1 MSSAFPYPSHRHT
14 RYRRLALAWSI
25 ALAAPFAHAAPA
37 SAVDSASA
45 EAAAP
50 GVTLDAVQ
58 VTGSNLKRSDEAGV
72 NPVLVIDRAQIE
84 KSGKLTVSDLLRSLT
99 VNSGN
104 SFNEQYTGSFANGSA
119 GVSLRGLSQKNTLV
133 LVNGYRVASYGFAQN
148 TQDNFVDLNALPL
161 GAIERVEIL
170 KDGASALYG
179 SDAIAGVV
187 NLILRRKIEGVEL
200 DASYGAATQGG
211 IDQHGIGVRAGRG
224 DPDRDGYS
232 LRFSL
237 DVFQRGQLNGDERA
251 LTKSGDYREQPGGR
265 LAGWSTQGGAFLG
278 NPRAPVAFDCQPGT
292 QSRPYR
298 DFGSPLPGTAC
309 AFNTQPFRTLIPDVE
324 RYQALVAGDVRF
336 SDTLQGFAEI
346 LYSTSHNGAYFSA
359 PMTVGA
365 GLRAYDR
372 GTGRLVDIPAVLP
385 VGHPDNPNAVATPFE
400 YSFLDLG
407 ARYKINKSEFS
418 RLLFGLRGQGEVWD
432 WDVAA
437 SHSQSE
443 QHEYVRNFLNR
454 YAFEQVLR
462 DGSYDFLDPART
474 PAALEAL
481 RPSTRRP
488 GTYRLS
494 TLSGKVSGFPWRWR
508 AGDVGVAAGVEFRDE
523 AQDARTSPQVLSGT
537 ELRPAINLIDGD
549 RRVAA
554 AFFELSLKP
563 WDAVEVQLAG
573 RGDHYSDFGSAFS
586 PKLGLRWQLD
596 EDFLLRFNA
605 SRGFRAP
612 SLPEIAQSTT
622 ISYGSVIDPFD
633 PVQPGAS
640 RGVTILR
647 AGNPDLQAERS
658 SNLNLGLLWAPDA
671 DTSLGLDVYRIRQD
685 DLIAPDNVQF
695 VVSNPQ
701 SNPGRITRDAQGR
714 LQLVENRY
722 SNQGSLTT
730 TGFDLEGR
738 KVWRAGD
745 DTWTLDGT
753 WTRLLSYEQPL
764 VAGQPERDGA
774 GNNLF
779 GALPKWRGITSLAWG
794 RGDWNTQLSWRYIGG
809 YGQKVVTAASNPGLR
824 GKVEDH
830 HQFDLFVGY
839 QGLRDTTLYL
849 SVQNLADK
857 DPPFDPAGGALPY
870 DITQYDAL
878 GRFVTVGVKHRF

>member
-1 MSSAFPYPSHRHT
+1 MSQSLRSPEA
-14 RYRRLALAWSI
+14 RYRRLSLALAL
-25 ALAAPFAHAAPA
+25 ALAAPLAQAA
-37 SAVDSASA
+37 D
-45 EAAAP
+45 AAAATDAGDAGP

-58 VTGSNLKRSDEAGV
+58 VTGTNLKRSDEAGV
-72 NPVLVIDRAQIE
+72 NPVLVLDRAQIE
-84 KSGKLTVSDLLRSLT
+84 KSGKVTVSDLLRSLT

-133 LVNGYRVASYGFAQN
+133 LVNGYRVASYGFAQG

-187 NLILRRKIEGVEL
+187 NLILRRKIEGVEV
-200 DASYGAATQGG
+200 DASYGASTEGG
-211 IDQHGIGVRAGRG
+211 IDQRSLGLRAGRG
-224 DPDRDGYS
+224 DPAQDGYS

-237 DVFQRGQLNGDERA
+237 DVFQRGQLNADERD
-251 LTKSGDYREQPGGR
+251 LTKSGDYRNQPGGR
-265 LAGWSTQGGAFLG
+265 LAGWSTQGVAYLT
-278 NPRAPVAFDCQPGT
+278 NPRAPVAFACQPGT
-292 QSRPYR
+292 QSRPYS
-298 DFGSPLPGTAC
+298 DFGSPLPGNAC

-336 SDTLQGFAEI
+336 SDTVQGFGEI

-372 GTGRLVDIPAVLP
+372 STGRLVDIPAVLP
-385 VGHPDNPNAVATPFE
+385 VGHPNNPNAAPTPFE

-407 ARYKINKSEFS
+407 ARYKINKSQFY
-418 RLLFGLRGQGEVWD
+418 RTLFGLRGQGQVWD
-432 WDVAA
+432 WEVAA
-437 SHSQSE
+437 SHSESRQR
-443 QHEYVRNFLNR
+443 EYVRNFLDR
-454 YAFEQVLR
+454 YAFERVLR
-462 DGSYDFLDPART
+462 DGSYDFLNPSRT
-474 PAALEAL
+474 PGALDAL
-481 RPSTRRP
+481 RLSTRRP

-494 TLSGKVSGFPWRWR
+494 TLSGKISGFPFQWR

-563 WDAVEVQLAG
+563 WQQVEVQLAG

-586 PKLGLRWQLD
+586 PKLGVRWQLND
-596 EDFLLRFNA
+596 DFLLRLNA

-622 ISYGSVIDPFD
+622 ISYGTVIDPFD

-640 RGVTILR
+640 RGVTVLR
-647 AGNPDLQAERS
+647 AGNPDLKAERS
-658 SNLNLGLLWAPDA
+658 SNINLGLLWAPDA
-671 DTSLGLDVYRIRQD
+671 DTSLGIDVYRIRQD

-695 VVSNPQ
+695 VVSNPAA
-701 SNPGRITRDAQGR
+701 NPGRITRDAQGR

-722 SNQGSLTT
+722 SNQGTLTT
-730 TGFDLEGR
+730 TGFDIEGR
-738 KVWRAGD
+738 KVWHAGD

-753 WTRLLSYEQPL
+753 WTRLLSFEQPL
-764 VAGQPERDGA
+764 VAGQAEQDGA

-779 GALPKWRGITSLAWG
+779 GALPKWRGITSLAWN
-794 RGDWNTQLSWRYIGG
+794 RGDWKTQLSWRYIGG
-809 YGQKVVTAASNPGLR
+809 YGQKVVDARSNPGLR
-824 GKVEDH
+824 SKVDDY
-830 HQFDLFVGY
+830 HQFDLYVGY
-839 QGLRDTTLYL
+839 EGLHDTTLYA

-857 DPPFDPAGGALPY
+857 APPFDPSGGALPY

-878 GRFVTVGVKHRF
+878 GRFVTVGVKYKF

>member
-1 MSSAFPYPSHRHT
+1 MPSQTPSITQART
-14 RYRRLALAWSI
+14 AVPYRRLALALAA
-25 ALAAPFAHAAPA
+25 ALAAPLAQA
-37 SAVDSASA
+37 DD
-45 EAAAP
+45 AAAAAAAEP

-58 VTGSNLKRSDEAGV
+58 VTGSNLKRSDEAPV
-72 NPVLVIDRAQIE
+72 NPVLVLDRAQIE
-84 KSGKLTVSDLLRSLT
+84 KSGKVTVSDLLRSLT

-200 DASYGAATQGG
+200 DAAYGAATEGG
-211 IDQHGIGVRAGRG
+211 IDQHSIGLRAGRG
-224 DPDRDGYS
+224 DPARDGYS
-232 LRFSL
+232 LRLSL
-237 DVFQRGQLNGDERA
+237 DVFKRGQLNADERG
-251 LTKSGDYREQPGGR
+251 LTRDGDYRDQPGGR
-265 LAGWSTQGGAFLG
+265 LAGWSTQGGAFLS
-278 NPRAPVAFDCQPGT
+278 NPRAPQAFPHCQPGT
-292 QSRPYR
+292 VSRPYS
-298 DFGSPLPGTAC
+298 DFGSPLPGNAC

-324 RYQALVAGDVRF
+324 RYQASIAGDVWF
-336 SDTLQGFAEI
+336 NDKVQGFAEI
-346 LYSTSHNGAYFSA
+346 LYSTSHNGTYFSA
-359 PMTVGA
+359 PMSVGA

-372 GTGRLVDIPAVLP
+372 STGGLVDIPAVLP
-385 VGHPDNPNAVATPFE
+385 VGHPNNPNAVPTPFE

-407 ARYKINKSEFS
+407 ARYKINKSQFS
-418 RLLFGLRGQGEVWD
+418 RVLAGVRGRGEVWD
-432 WDVAA
+432 WEVAA
-437 SHSQSE
+437 SHSQSRQRE
-443 QHEYVRNFLNR
+443 FVRNFLDR
-454 YAFEQVLR
+454 YAFQRVLA
-462 DGSYDFLDPART
+462 DGSYDFLDPSRT
-474 PAALEAL
+474 PGALDAL
-481 RPSTRRP
+481 RLSTRRP

-494 TLSGKVSGFPWRWR
+494 TLSAKVSGFPWQWR

-554 AFFELSLKP
+554 AFFEFSLKP
-563 WDAVEVQLAG
+563 WESVEVQLAG
-573 RGDHYSDFGSAFS
+573 RGDRYDDFGSAFS
-586 PKLGLRWQLD
+586 PKLGLRWQLAQD
-596 EDFLLRFNA
+596 WLLRLNA

-622 ISYGSVIDPFD
+622 ISYGSVIDPDD

-647 AGNPDLQAERS
+647 AGNPELKAERS
-658 SNLNLGLLWAPDA
+658 SNVNLGLLWSPDA
-671 DTSLGLDVYRIRQD
+671 DTSLGIDLYRIRQD
-685 DLIAPDNVQF
+685 DLIAPDSVQY
-695 VVSNPQ
+695 VVSNPGL
-701 SNPGRITRDAQGR
+701 NPGRIKRDAQGR

-722 SNQGSLTT
+722 ANQGTLTT

-738 KVWRAGD
+738 KLWRRGD
-745 DTWTLDGT
+745 TAWTVDAT
-753 WTRLLSYEQPL
+753 WTRLLSYEQPQ
-764 VAGQPERDGA
+764 VAGQEALEGA
-774 GNNLF
+774 GGNRF
-779 GALPKWRGITSLAWG
+779 GALPKWRGISSLSFD
-794 RGDWNTQLSWRYIGG
+794 RGDWNAQLSWRYIGG
-809 YGQKVVTAASNPGLR
+809 YRQQVVDARSNPGLR

-830 HQFDLFVGY
+830 HQFDLYLGY
-839 QGLRDTTLYL
+839 EGLRDTTVYL
-849 SVQNLADK
+849 SVQNLADQ

-870 DITQYDAL
+870 DISQYDAL
-878 GRFVTVGVKHRF
+878 GRFVTVGFKHRF

>member
-1 MSSAFPYPSHRHT
+1 MSLVHAT
-14 RYRRLALAWSI
+14 RFKPARTVHYRRLALALSI
-25 ALAAPFAHAAPA
+25 ALAAPLAQADEAATT
-37 SAVDSASA
+37 
-45 EAAAP
+45 AAP

-72 NPVLVIDRAQIE
+72 NPVLVIDRVQIE
-84 KSGKLTVSDLLRSLT
+84 KSGKVTVSDLLRSLT

-187 NLILRRKIEGVEL
+187 NLILRRKIEGVEV

-211 IDQHGIGVRAGRG
+211 IDQHSLGLRAGHG
-224 DPDRDGYS
+224 DPDKDGYS

-251 LTKSGDYREQPGGR
+251 LTRDGDYRDQPGGR
-265 LAGWSTQGGAFLG
+265 LAGWSTQGGAFLS
-278 NPRAPVAFDCQPGT
+278 NPRAPIAFACQPGT
-292 QSRPYR
+292 QSRPYS
-298 DFGSPLPGTAC
+298 DFGSPLPGNAC
-309 AFNTQPFRTLIPDVE
+309 AFNTQPYRTLIPDVE
-324 RYQALVAGDVRF
+324 RYQALVAGDVWF
-336 SDTLQGFAEI
+336 NDKVQGFAEI

-372 GTGRLVDIPAVLP
+372 STGRLVDIPAVLP
-385 VGHPDNPNAVATPFE
+385 VGHPNNPNATPTPFE

-418 RLLFGLRGQGEVWD
+418 RILFGLRGKGEVWD

-437 SHSQSE
+437 SHSESQ

-454 YAFEQVLR
+454 YAFEQVLA
-462 DGSYDFLDPART
+462 DGSYDFLDPSRT
-474 PAALEAL
+474 PGALDAL
-481 RPSTRRP
+481 RLSTRRP

-494 TLSGKVSGFPWRWR
+494 TLSGKVSGFPWQWR

-537 ELRPAINLIDGD
+537 ELRPAINLIDGE

-554 AFFELSLKP
+554 AFFEFSLKP
-563 WDAVEVQLAG
+563 WEQVEVQLAG

-586 PKLGLRWQLD
+586 PKLGIRWQVSD
-596 EDFLLRFNA
+596 DWLLRLNA

-640 RGVTILR
+640 RGVTVLR
-647 AGNPDLQAERS
+647 AGNPDLKAERS
-658 SNLNLGLLWAPDA
+658 SNINLGVLWAPDA
-671 DTSLGLDVYRIRQD
+671 DTSLGVDLYRIRQD

-701 SNPGRITRDAQGR
+701 INPGRVTRDAQGR

-722 SNQGSLTT
+722 ANQGTLTT
-730 TGFDLEGR
+730 TGFDIEGR
-738 KVWRAGD
+738 KVWHVGD
-745 DTWTLDGT
+745 DRWTLDGT
-753 WTRLLSYEQPL
+753 WTRLLSYEQPQ
-764 VAGQPERDGA
+764 VAGQGALEGA
-774 GNNLF
+774 GGNRF
-779 GALPKWRGITSLAWG
+779 GALPKWRGITSLAYA
-794 RGDWNTQLSWRYIGG
+794 RGDWNAQLSWRYIGG
-809 YGQKVVTAASNPGLR
+809 YRQQVVDARSNPGLSD
-824 GKVEDH
+824 KVDDH
-830 HQFDLFVGY
+830 HQFDLYLGY
-839 QGLRDTTLYL
+839 EGLRDTTLYL

-870 DITQYDAL
+870 DISQYDAL
-878 GRFVTVGVKHRF
+878 GRFVTVGVKHKF